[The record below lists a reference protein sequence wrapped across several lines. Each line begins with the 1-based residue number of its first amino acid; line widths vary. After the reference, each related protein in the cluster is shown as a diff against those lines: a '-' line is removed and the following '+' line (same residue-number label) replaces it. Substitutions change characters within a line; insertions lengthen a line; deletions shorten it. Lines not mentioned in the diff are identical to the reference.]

1 MKEIKAFIRS
11 RKVQEIVPELKKSGY
26 LNVSFSLCEGT
37 GSFKD
42 NDASPSLLF
51 HVTDSQIAKLELVC
65 ANDNVDEI
73 IGIITKYGRTHEDG
87 DGIVY
92 VTPIE
97 KAIKVKNGED
107 ASLNFIKNKN
117 TD

>member
-11 RKVQEIVPELKKSGY
+11 RKVQEIVPELKKAGY

-37 GSFKD
+37 GSYE
-42 NDASPSLLF
+42 NNEASPSLLF
-51 HVTDSQIAKLELVC
+51 HVTDSAIAKLELVC
-65 ANDNVDEI
+65 ANDNVDQI
-73 IGIITKYGRTHEDG
+73 IGIITKYGRTHEEG

-107 ASLNFIKNKN
+107 ASSGFIKNKKI
-117 TD
+117 D